1 MAIFQSNFE
10 IRRNQKIS
18 NWYQTY
24 KIDEKEN
31 TITTTDN

>member
-18 NWYQTY
+18 NWYKTY
-24 KIDEKEN
+24 KFDEKA
-31 TITTTDN
+31 TTDN